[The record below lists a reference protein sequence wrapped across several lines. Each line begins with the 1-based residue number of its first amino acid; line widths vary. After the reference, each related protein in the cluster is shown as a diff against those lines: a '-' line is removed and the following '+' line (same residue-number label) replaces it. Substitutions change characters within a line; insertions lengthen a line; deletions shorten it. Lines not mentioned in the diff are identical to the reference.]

1 MAVLQGKL
9 DMFIL
14 RMIPYGPAHGH
25 RVVQHI
31 QRTTNELLQWQ
42 HGSLYSPRHRLEQR
56 GGVIFKWDTGPVRNR
71 ESKYYRLA
79 ESRRKE
85 LVVEDSPRKQMA
97 EAVAR
102 VMWPA
107 IVESEDV

>member
-1 MAVLQGKL
+1 MLT
-9 DMFIL
+9 L
-14 RMIPYGPAHGH
+14 RMMPYGPAHGH

-31 QRTTNELLQWQ
+31 QRTTSEFRQWQ
-42 HGSLYSPRHRLEQR
+42 HGSLYSPRHRMEQR
-56 GGVIFKWDTGPVRNR
+56 GRVIFKWDTGPVRNR

-79 ESRRKE
+79 ENRRKE
-85 LVVEDSPRKQMA
+85 LVVEDSQRKQMA

-107 IVESEDV
+107 IVE